1 MPTFDVVSTVDLQ
14 EVDNAVNQARKELN
28 TRYDFKNSKSE
39 IKHEND
45 VITLVADDSMKLK
58 ALSEI
63 LSQKMTK
70 RGISTRSLDYKAPEQ
85 AGGDLIRQ
93 KVTIKQG
100 ISTEN
105 GKRIVK
111 VIKDKKIKKVQAQI
125 QGEQVRVSG
134 PKRDDLQGVIEI
146 LKENINDLDLQFVN
160 FRD

>member
-45 VITLVADDSMKLK
+45 VITLIADDSMKLK
-58 ALSEI
+58 ALVEI

-70 RGISTRSLDYKAPEQ
+70 RGISTRSLDYQALEQ

-134 PKRDDLQGVIEI
+134 PKRDDLQGVIEV